1 MPRSGTDAVSTE
13 QNPPAVSSRLARW
26 FGRYLRRYFAR
37 HFDAIRLSG
46 EEGLA
51 TIGDAPL
58 VIYTNHPSWWDP
70 ILFMLLSQEVFPDKT
85 AYGPMDSA
93 ALEKYGF
100 LTKLGVFGVEQ
111 GTRAGVIQFL
121 RMGESILKS
130 DGSTLWITA
139 EGRFTD
145 PRRRPVDL
153 RPGLSHLVRRVGKVT
168 AIPLA
173 VEYTFWNERLP
184 EILVRFGESVDFT
197 EADRS
202 KSVTEITQRLNR
214 NLESTLDEL
223 ESLAVERDPCLF
235 RTLLLGR
242 SGIGGIYDS
251 WRRLKANAQ
260 GKSFDASHGGRGS

>member
-1 MPRSGTDAVSTE
+1 MPKSVTAAVSTE
-13 QNPPAVSSRLARW
+13 QSPPVVSSRLASW

-51 TIGDAPL
+51 TIGDEPL

-70 ILFMLLSQEVFPDKT
+70 ILFMLLSQEVFPDRT

-111 GTRAGVIQFL
+111 GTRAGAVQFL
-121 RMGESILKS
+121 RMGESILRRP
-130 DGSTLWITA
+130 DAVLWITP
-139 EGRFTD
+139 EGKFTD
-145 PRRRPVDL
+145 PRQRPVEL
-153 RPGLSHLVRRVGKVT
+153 RPGLSHLIKRVGAVT

-184 EILVRFGESVDFT
+184 EILVRFGDAVDFT
-197 EADRS
+197 GSDRS
-202 KSVTEITQRLNR
+202 KPVTEITERLNR
-214 NLESTLDEL
+214 KLESTLDEL
-223 ESLAVERDPCLF
+223 ESLALERDPSLF
-235 RTLLLGR
+235 HTLLLGR

-251 WRRLKANAQ
+251 WRRLKATAQ
-260 GKSFDASHGGRGS
+260 GKSFDASHGERGS

>member
-1 MPRSGTDAVSTE
+1 MPKSVTAAVSTE
-13 QNPPAVSSRLARW
+13 QSPPEVSSRLASW

-51 TIGDAPL
+51 TIGDEPL

-70 ILFMLLSQEVFPDKT
+70 ILFMLLSQEVFPDRT

-111 GTRAGVIQFL
+111 GTRAGAVQFL
-121 RMGESILKS
+121 RMGESLLKR
-130 DGSTLWITA
+130 DGATLWITA
-139 EGRFTD
+139 EGHFTD

-153 RPGLSHLVRRVGKVT
+153 RPGLSHLVRRVGNVR

-184 EILVRFGESVDFT
+184 EILVRFGDAVDFT
-197 EADRS
+197 ASERS
-202 KSVTEITQRLNR
+202 KPVTEITERLNR
-214 NLESTLDEL
+214 KLESTLDEL
-223 ESLAVERDPCLF
+223 ESLALERDPSLF
-235 RTLLLGR
+235 HTLLLGR

-251 WRRLKANAQ
+251 WRRLKATAQ
-260 GKSFDASHGGRGS
+260 GKSFDASHGERDS